1 MKKKLTILILVI
13 TVPVLFF
20 MAWFISERSFSLSME
35 REKQRVQM
43 TESIVSRVIQKTMMQ
58 AEYINAVAYAQQ
70 YHDYYLAQ
78 GIELIFC
85 WNSQPIAGAHLPDSK
100 YTGLLQG
107 QRSAL
112 LDTENHP
119 EKYAVA
125 EPVNS
130 HLTMILLRDI
140 SDLYLLRNN
149 YQSLAFGCA
158 GIATVL
164 LCILAMIFA
173 GILTH
178 PIRNLTHAAQ
188 ALAKHTGQEIPLPV
202 ARRDEI
208 GALAQAFS
216 DMQEAIQTREN
227 KLRDESNSRQALLD
241 ALAHEMR
248 TPLTSLLGNARL
260 LQGELPT
267 EERKRIADSMAREI
281 YRLSDMDQQ
290 LMKLTNLRHG
300 EIEPETVS
308 VLSILND
315 TAERLNQQADEIT
328 IEVTGQDNTLYGD
341 HELLSLLSDNLTAN
355 AIHASEPGMKIT
367 LVAEPHGFSVQD
379 QGIGMTEETLQRAC
393 EPFWKAD
400 KARTRQHGGAGLGLS
415 LCQRIAELHH
425 GTLSF
430 ESSPGAGTKVT
441 FTTSI
446 QPVDDSVT
454 CSVS

>member
-158 GIATVL
+158 GIASVL

-290 LMKLTNLRHG
+290 LMKLTTLRH
-300 EIEPETVS
+300 ENIESESVS

-315 TAERLNQQADEIT
+315 TAERLNQQADGIT
-328 IEVTGQDNTLYGD
+328 IEVTGQDSILYGD
-341 HELLSLLSDNLTAN
+341 RELLSLLSDNLTAN
-355 AIHASEPGMKIT
+355 AIHASEPGMKI
-367 LVAEPHGFSVQD
+367 LLIAESHGFSVQD
-379 QGIGMTEETLQRAC
+379 QGIGMTEETIQRAC

-400 KARTRQHGGAGLGLS
+400 KARTRSQGGAGLGLS
-415 LCQRIAELHH
+415 LCQQIAELHQ

-430 ESSPGAGTKVT
+430 DSSPGVGTKVI

>member
-130 HLTMILLRDI
+130 HLTMILLRDV
-140 SDLYLLRNN
+140 SDLYLLRDN
-149 YQSLAFGCA
+149 YQRLAFGCA
-158 GIATVL
+158 GIASVL

-290 LMKLTNLRHG
+290 LMKLTTLRH
-300 EIEPETVS
+300 ENIESESVS

-315 TAERLNQQADEIT
+315 TAERLNQQADGIT
-328 IEVTGQDNTLYGD
+328 IEVTGQDSILYGD
-341 HELLSLLSDNLTAN
+341 RELLSLLSDNLTAN
-355 AIHASEPGMKIT
+355 AIHASEPGMKI
-367 LVAEPHGFSVQD
+367 LLIAESHGFSVQD
-379 QGIGMTEETLQRAC
+379 QGIGMTEETIQRAC

-400 KARTRQHGGAGLGLS
+400 KARTRSQGGAGLGLS
-415 LCQRIAELHH
+415 LCQQIAELHQ

-430 ESSPGAGTKVT
+430 DSSPGVGTKVI

>member
-1 MKKKLTILILVI
+1 MKRKLTILILVI

-43 TESIVSRVIQKTMMQ
+43 TESIVFREIQKTMMQ
-58 AEYINAVAYAQQ
+58 SEYTNAVAYAQQ

-85 WNSQPIAGAHLPDSK
+85 WNRQPIAGAHLPDSK
-100 YTGLLQG
+100 YTELLQG

-112 LDTENHP
+112 LDTENNP
-119 EKYAVA
+119 ERYAVA
-125 EPVNS
+125 EPVNG
-130 HLTMILLRDI
+130 HLTMILLRDV
-140 SDLYLLRNN
+140 SDLYLLRDN
-149 YQSLAFGCA
+149 YQHLAFGCA
-158 GIATVL
+158 GIASVL

-227 KLRDESNSRQALLD
+227 KLREESNSRQALLD

-260 LQGELPT
+260 LQGELPA
-267 EERKRIADSMAREI
+267 EERKRIAESMAREI

>member
-158 GIATVL
+158 GIASVL

-178 PIRNLTHAAQ
+178 PIRNLTHAAL

-290 LMKLTNLRHG
+290 LMKLTTLRH
-300 EIEPETVS
+300 ENIESESVS

-315 TAERLNQQADEIT
+315 TAERLNQQADGIT
-328 IEVTGQDNTLYGD
+328 IEVTGQDSILYGD
-341 HELLSLLSDNLTAN
+341 RELLSLLSDNLTAN
-355 AIHASEPGMKIT
+355 AIHASEPGMKI
-367 LVAEPHGFSVQD
+367 LLIAESHGFSVQD
-379 QGIGMTEETLQRAC
+379 QGIGMTEETIQRAC

-400 KARTRQHGGAGLGLS
+400 KARTRSQGGAGLGLS
-415 LCQRIAELHH
+415 LCQQIAELHQ

-430 ESSPGAGTKVT
+430 DSSPGVGTKVI

>member
-1 MKKKLTILILVI
+1 MKRKLTILILVI

-43 TESIVSRVIQKTMMQ
+43 TESIVFRVIQKTMMQ

-130 HLTMILLRDI
+130 HLTMILLRDV
-140 SDLYLLRNN
+140 SDLCLLRDN
-149 YQSLAFGCA
+149 YQRLAFGCA
-158 GIATVL
+158 GIASVL

-227 KLRDESNSRQALLD
+227 KLREESNSRQALLD

-260 LQGELPT
+260 LQGELPA
-267 EERKRIADSMAREI
+267 EERKRIAESMAREI

>member
-85 WNSQPIAGAHLPDSK
+85 WNSQPK

-158 GIATVL
+158 GIASVL

-290 LMKLTNLRHG
+290 LMKLTTLRH
-300 EIEPETVS
+300 ENIESESVS
-308 VLSILND
+308 VISILND
-315 TAERLNQQADEIT
+315 TAERLNQQADGIT
-328 IEVTGQDNTLYGD
+328 IEVTGQDSILYGD
-341 HELLSLLSDNLTAN
+341 RELLSLLSDNLTAN
-355 AIHASEPGMKIT
+355 AIHASEPGMKI
-367 LVAEPHGFSVQD
+367 LLIAESHGFSVQD
-379 QGIGMTEETLQRAC
+379 QGIGMTEETIQRAC

-400 KARTRQHGGAGLGLS
+400 KARTRSQGGAGLGLS
-415 LCQRIAELHH
+415 LCQQIAELHQ

-430 ESSPGAGTKVT
+430 DSSPGVGTKVI

>member
-158 GIATVL
+158 GIASVL

-227 KLRDESNSRQALLD
+227 KLREDSNSRQALLD

-290 LMKLTNLRHG
+290 LMKLTTLRH
-300 EIEPETVS
+300 ENIESESVS

-315 TAERLNQQADEIT
+315 TAERLNQQADGIT
-328 IEVTGQDNTLYGD
+328 IEVTGQDSILYGD
-341 HELLSLLSDNLTAN
+341 RELLSLLSDNLTAN
-355 AIHASEPGMKIT
+355 AIHASEPGMKI
-367 LVAEPHGFSVQD
+367 LLIAESHGFSVQD
-379 QGIGMTEETLQRAC
+379 QGIGMTEETIQRAC

-400 KARTRQHGGAGLGLS
+400 KARTRSQGGAGLGLS
-415 LCQRIAELHH
+415 LCQQIAELHQ

-430 ESSPGAGTKVT
+430 DSSSGVGTKVI

>member
-70 YHDYYLAQ
+70 YHDYYLSQ

-158 GIATVL
+158 GIASVL

-202 ARRDEI
+202 TRRDEI
-208 GALAQAFS
+208 GTLAQAFS

-290 LMKLTNLRHG
+290 LMKLTTLRH
-300 EIEPETVS
+300 ENIESESVS

-315 TAERLNQQADEIT
+315 TAERLNQQADGIT
-328 IEVTGQDNTLYGD
+328 IEVTGQDSILYGD
-341 HELLSLLSDNLTAN
+341 RELLSLLSDNLTAN
-355 AIHASEPGMKIT
+355 AIHASEPGMKI
-367 LVAEPHGFSVQD
+367 LLIAESHGFSVQD
-379 QGIGMTEETLQRAC
+379 QGIGMTEETIQRAC

-400 KARTRQHGGAGLGLS
+400 KARTRSQGGAGLGLS
-415 LCQRIAELHH
+415 LCQQIAELHQ

-430 ESSPGAGTKVT
+430 DSSPGVGTKVI

>member
-43 TESIVSRVIQKTMMQ
+43 TESIVFRVIQKTMMQ

-290 LMKLTNLRHG
+290 LMKLTTLRH
-300 EIEPETVS
+300 ENIESESVS

-315 TAERLNQQADEIT
+315 TAERLNQQADGIT
-328 IEVTGQDNTLYGD
+328 IEVTGQDSILYGD
-341 HELLSLLSDNLTAN
+341 RELLSLLSDNLTAN
-355 AIHASEPGMKIT
+355 AIHASEPGMKI
-367 LVAEPHGFSVQD
+367 LLIAESHGFSVQD
-379 QGIGMTEETLQRAC
+379 QGIGMTEETIQRAC

-400 KARTRQHGGAGLGLS
+400 KARTRSQGGAGLGLS
-415 LCQRIAELHH
+415 LCQQIAELHQ

-430 ESSPGAGTKVT
+430 DSSPGVGTKVI

>member
-158 GIATVL
+158 GIASVL

-248 TPLTSLLGNARL
+248 TPLTSLLCNARL

-290 LMKLTNLRHG
+290 LMKLTTLRH
-300 EIEPETVS
+300 ENIESESVS

-315 TAERLNQQADEIT
+315 TAERLNQQADGIT
-328 IEVTGQDNTLYGD
+328 IEVTGQDSILYGD
-341 HELLSLLSDNLTAN
+341 RELLSLLSDNLTAN
-355 AIHASEPGMKIT
+355 AIHASEPGMKI
-367 LVAEPHGFSVQD
+367 LLIAESHGFSVQD
-379 QGIGMTEETLQRAC
+379 QGIGMTEETIQRAC

-400 KARTRQHGGAGLGLS
+400 KARTRSQGGAGLGLS
-415 LCQRIAELHH
+415 LCQQIAELHQ

-430 ESSPGAGTKVT
+430 DSSPGVGTKVI

>member
-20 MAWFISERSFSLSME
+20 MAWFISERSFSLSIE

-85 WNSQPIAGAHLPDSK
+85 WNSQPIAGTHLPDSK

-158 GIATVL
+158 GIASVL

-290 LMKLTNLRHG
+290 LMKLTTLRH
-300 EIEPETVS
+300 ENIESESVS

-315 TAERLNQQADEIT
+315 TAERLNQQADGIT
-328 IEVTGQDNTLYGD
+328 IEVTGQDSILYGD
-341 HELLSLLSDNLTAN
+341 RELLSLLSDNLTAN
-355 AIHASEPGMKIT
+355 AIHASEPGMKI
-367 LVAEPHGFSVQD
+367 LLIAESHGFSVQD
-379 QGIGMTEETLQRAC
+379 QGIGMTEETIQRAC

-400 KARTRQHGGAGLGLS
+400 KARTRSQGGAGLGLS
-415 LCQRIAELHH
+415 LCQQIAELHQ

-430 ESSPGAGTKVT
+430 DSSPGVGTKVI

>member
-158 GIATVL
+158 GIASVL

-290 LMKLTNLRHG
+290 LMKLTTLRH
-300 EIEPETVS
+300 ENIESKSVS

-315 TAERLNQQADEIT
+315 TAERLNQQADGIT
-328 IEVTGQDNTLYGD
+328 IEVTGHDSILYGD
-341 HELLSLLSDNLTAN
+341 RELLSLLSDNLTAN
-355 AIHASEPGMKIT
+355 AIHASEPGMKI
-367 LVAEPHGFSVQD
+367 LLIAESHGFSVQD
-379 QGIGMTEETLQRAC
+379 QGIGMTEETVQRAC

-400 KARTRQHGGAGLGLS
+400 KARTRSQGGAGLGLS
-415 LCQRIAELHH
+415 LCQQIAELHQ

-430 ESSPGAGTKVT
+430 DSSPGVGTKVI

>member
-78 GIELIFC
+78 GIELVFC

-158 GIATVL
+158 GIASVL

-267 EERKRIADSMAREI
+267 EERKRIADSIAREI

-290 LMKLTNLRHG
+290 LMKLTTLRH
-300 EIEPETVS
+300 ENIESESIS

-315 TAERLNQQADEIT
+315 TAERLNQQADGIT
-328 IEVTGQDNTLYGD
+328 IEVTGQDSILYGD
-341 HELLSLLSDNLTAN
+341 RELLSLLSDNLTAN
-355 AIHASEPGMKIT
+355 AIHASEPGMKI
-367 LVAEPHGFSVQD
+367 LLIAESHGFSVQD
-379 QGIGMTEETLQRAC
+379 QGIGMTEATIQRAC

-400 KARTRQHGGAGLGLS
+400 KARTRSQGGAGLGLS
-415 LCQRIAELHH
+415 LCQQIAELHQ

-430 ESSPGAGTKVT
+430 DSSPGVGTKVI

>member
-1 MKKKLTILILVI
+1 
-13 TVPVLFF
+13 
-20 MAWFISERSFSLSME
+20 
-35 REKQRVQM
+35 
-43 TESIVSRVIQKTMMQ
+43 
-58 AEYINAVAYAQQ
+58 
-70 YHDYYLAQ
+70 
-78 GIELIFC
+78 
-85 WNSQPIAGAHLPDSK
+85 
-100 YTGLLQG
+100 
-107 QRSAL
+107 
-112 LDTENHP
+112 
-119 EKYAVA
+119 
-125 EPVNS
+125 
-130 HLTMILLRDI
+130 MILLRDI

-158 GIATVL
+158 GIASVL

-290 LMKLTNLRHG
+290 LMKLTTLRH
-300 EIEPETVS
+300 ENIESESVS

-315 TAERLNQQADEIT
+315 TAERLNQQADGIT
-328 IEVTGQDNTLYGD
+328 IEVTGQDSILYGD
-341 HELLSLLSDNLTAN
+341 RELLSLLSDNLTAN
-355 AIHASEPGMKIT
+355 AIHASEPGMKI
-367 LVAEPHGFSVQD
+367 LLIAESHGFSVQD
-379 QGIGMTEETLQRAC
+379 QGIGMTEETIQRAC

-400 KARTRQHGGAGLGLS
+400 KARTRSQGGAGLGLS
-415 LCQRIAELHH
+415 LCQQIAELHQ

-430 ESSPGAGTKVT
+430 DSSPGVGTKVI

>member
-1 MKKKLTILILVI
+1 MKRKLTILILVI

-43 TESIVSRVIQKTMMQ
+43 TESIVFREIQKTMMQ
-58 AEYINAVAYAQQ
+58 TEYINAVAYAQQ

-130 HLTMILLRDI
+130 HLTMILLRDV
-140 SDLYLLRNN
+140 SDLYLLRDN
-149 YQSLAFGCA
+149 YQRLAFGCA
-158 GIATVL
+158 GIASVL

-290 LMKLTNLRHG
+290 LMKLTTLRH
-300 EIEPETVS
+300 ENIESESVS

-315 TAERLNQQADEIT
+315 TAERLNQQADGIT
-328 IEVTGQDNTLYGD
+328 IEVTGQDSILYGD
-341 HELLSLLSDNLTAN
+341 RELLSLLSDNLTAN
-355 AIHASEPGMKIT
+355 AIHASEPGMKI
-367 LVAEPHGFSVQD
+367 LLIAESHGFSVQD
-379 QGIGMTEETLQRAC
+379 QGIGMTEETIQRAC

-400 KARTRQHGGAGLGLS
+400 KARTRSQGGAGLGLS
-415 LCQRIAELHH
+415 LCQQIAELHQ

-430 ESSPGAGTKVT
+430 DSSPGVGTKVI

>member
-158 GIATVL
+158 GIASVL

-188 ALAKHTGQEIPLPV
+188 ALAKRTGQEIPLPV

-290 LMKLTNLRHG
+290 LMKLTTLRH
-300 EIEPETVS
+300 ENIESESVS

-315 TAERLNQQADEIT
+315 TAERLNQQADGIT
-328 IEVTGQDNTLYGD
+328 IEVTGQDSILYGD
-341 HELLSLLSDNLTAN
+341 RELLSLLSDNLTAN
-355 AIHASEPGMKIT
+355 AIHASEPGMKIL
-367 LVAEPHGFSVQD
+367 LVAESHGFSVQD
-379 QGIGMTEETLQRAC
+379 QGIGMTEETIQRAC

-400 KARTRQHGGAGLGLS
+400 KARTRSQGGAGLGLS
-415 LCQRIAELHH
+415 LCQQIAELHQ

-430 ESSPGAGTKVT
+430 DSSPGVGTKVI